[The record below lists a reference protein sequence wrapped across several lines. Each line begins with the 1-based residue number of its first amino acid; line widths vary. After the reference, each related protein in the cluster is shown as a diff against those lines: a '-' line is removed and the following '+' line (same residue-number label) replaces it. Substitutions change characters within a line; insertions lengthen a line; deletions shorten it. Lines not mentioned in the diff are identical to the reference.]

1 LWREDAEGE
10 LVIVISGTGCEGWN
24 VRDELEEQETEGA
37 MSGKGIISD
46 DNIEC
51 GEAVEP
57 LARKRELASDD
68 SDKRRGEVGML
79 SSIKSGFSEGAIID
93 SGPWDPDARGLRI

>member
-1 LWREDAEGE
+1 
-10 LVIVISGTGCEGWN
+10 
-24 VRDELEEQETEGA
+24 

-46 DNIEC
+46 DNFER

-57 LARKRELASDD
+57 LARRRELASGD

-79 SSIKSGFSEGAIID
+79 SSIKSGSGFSEGGIID
-93 SGPWDPDARGLRI
+93 SGLWDLDGRSLRI